1 VSNRRLLEI
10 IGILLLVLMVVL
22 GYRLAPM
29 LAPVSDVT
37 VNPEN
42 GCDLQRQSC
51 LARLPNGGSVVLSL
65 MPQPVPLARPFKVEA
80 QISDSAAEAME
91 IDFSGIDMNM
101 GYNRNVLVDQ
111 GKGRFLAEATLPVC
125 VTGRMNWLATLVI
138 TTKGQRIAVPFKF
151 VTGD

>member
-10 IGILLLVLMVVL
+10 IGILLLILMVVL

-29 LAPVSDVT
+29 LTPVSDVT

-51 LARLPNGGSVVLSL
+51 RTLLPGGASVVFSLS
-65 MPQPVPLARPFKVEA
+65 PQPVPLARPFQVEA
-80 QISDSAAEAME
+80 QLAGLEAEAME
-91 IDFSGIDMNM
+91 IDFAGIDMNM
-101 GYNRNVLVDQ
+101 GYNRSALVNQ
-111 GKGRFLAEATLPVC
+111 GKGRFVAEATLPVC